1 MSVSILIC
9 EDEKPFAKALRLKL
23 EAQGFQVQ
31 IANDGQDALEQ
42 FSSSFQLVVLD
53 LMLPYVDG
61 FQILEHIRNVESSS
75 VPVLILSNLSQPEDI
90 SRVKALGATDYL
102 VKATTPLND
111 IVGRIVEMVTPE

>member
-1 MSVSILIC
+1 M
-9 EDEKPFAKALRLKL
+9 
-23 EAQGFQVQ
+23 
-31 IANDGQDALEQ
+31 
-42 FSSSFQLVVLD
+42 VLD